1 MNETMTPQAAGSLT
15 LSLQESLAEGKHGLD
30 AVPKLIKRIIRDE
43 LWRSFYCK
51 PVLSQIEFSTFEK
64 YVTDDLPTGLGTT
77 VQMLKNICRDDDEA
91 LSLIDAATQRKAG
104 DWNTHPDPKV
114 ILDNIQD
121 NKAPTGTSKDAA
133 LRRLRKDRAD
143 LHEKVIAGEISAHA
157 AMIDAGFRK
166 KPTPEEVC
174 VKAFRKAEN
183 RMEALRLIASE
194 LQPHEAAVVRDWIVE
209 EAGTFN
215 NVQDSKAPTGMPG
228 NEVSE

>member
-1 MNETMTPQAAGSLT
+1 MKEPMTPQAAGSLT

-51 PVLSQIEFSTFEK
+51 PVLAQIEFATFEK
-64 YVTDDLPTGLGTT
+64 YVVDDLPTGLGTT

-91 LSLIDAATQRKAG
+91 LSLIDKATQRKAG
-104 DWNTHPDPKV
+104 DWNTHPEPDV
-114 ILDNIQD
+114 IVDNVNNNIR
-121 NKAPTGTSKDAA
+121 PTGNTKDAA

-166 KPTPEEVC
+166 KPTQSEIC

-183 RMEALRLIASE
+183 RLEAIKLIVSE
-194 LQPHEAAVVRDWIVE
+194 LQPHEREVVATWIKGV
-209 EAGTFN
+209 
-215 NVQDSKAPTGMPG
+215 
-228 NEVSE
+228 